1 MDIKNIINAKRS
13 YRYGDYG
20 QVNKVF
26 NHGTGSLALFQFDG
40 GEKSVYVNT
49 LLANKSDWRVLKKLA
64 PGYRPIAVQLGYP
77 DWYETKQLY
86 RAKKMEGFDY
96 RKYGYDAEK
105 GEWL

>member
-1 MDIKNIINAKRS
+1 MDIKSLITAKRS

-26 NHGTGSLALFQFDG
+26 NNGMGSLALFQFDNR
-40 GEKSVYVNT
+40 EKSVYVNT
-49 LLANKSDWRVLKKLA
+49 LLTNKSDWQVLKKLA
-64 PGYRPIAVQLGYP
+64 PDYRPIAVQLGYP

-86 RAKKMEGFDY
+86 RAKKAEGFNY
-96 RKYGYDAEK
+96 AKIGYDTEK

>member
-1 MDIKNIINAKRS
+1 MDIKDVFTAKRS

-26 NHGTGSLALFQFDG
+26 NHGMGSLALFQFDG
-40 GEKSVYVNT
+40 CKKSVYVNT
-49 LLANKSDWRVLKKLA
+49 VLANKSDWQVLKNFA
-64 PGYRPIAVQLGYP
+64 PSYRPIAVQLGYP
-77 DWYETKQLY
+77 DWYFIKELY
-86 RAKKMEGFDY
+86 GAKKAEGFNY